1 MQPTL
6 PKDFMSLEEAVA
18 LINSDSRSD
27 AKVDTKWMV
36 KHIDWIEEAHN
47 FQIPLMKTTSDKR
60 VESIGKKYVQIVTSY
75 DKELLKKTIR
85 DHYRDMVGRE
95 YDAPV
100 TKAVSTVADEEQSG
114 GAVRPRRSKS
124 IAKEGAVIGS
134 GETITTNG
142 ADL

>member
-6 PKDFMSLEEAVA
+6 PKDFIPLEEAVA
-18 LINSDSRSD
+18 LINSDSRTD
-27 AKVDTKWMV
+27 AKVNTKWMV

-47 FQIPLMKTTSDKR
+47 FRIPLMKTTSDKR
-60 VESIGKKYVQIVTSY
+60 VESIGNKYVQIVTSY
-75 DKELLKKTIR
+75 EKELLKKTIR
-85 DHYRDMVGRE
+85 DHYRDMVGHE

-100 TKAVSTVADEEQSG
+100 TKAVSTVSDEEQSG

-124 IAKEGAVIGS
+124 IAKEGAVIGT

>member
-60 VESIGKKYVQIVTSY
+60 VEPIGKKYVQIVTSY

-85 DHYRDMVGRE
+85 DHYRDMVGHE